1 MNMSE
6 KNAYIDALEQRIAAL
21 EMNDMASVTSTTKR
35 YDIPDI
41 EAQKKDRDNN
51 GGDFIRD
58 AIIGFADGLTVPF
71 ALTAGLSS

>member
-1 MNMSE
+1 MSE

-21 EMNDMASVTSTTKR
+21 EMNDMASITSTTKR
-35 YDIPDI
+35 YDIPDV
-41 EAQKKDRDNN
+41 EAQKERNN
-51 GGDFIRD
+51 NNSSDFIRD